1 MEFVHNH
8 TDTASFENAYGNQSL
23 SVLPPTSN
31 VEVID
36 NKTMDFIKRY
46 QVYAYR
52 TAEAFIKLAV
62 TYAEAKRELDCVQFQ
77 TFANAI
83 GVDPESATST
93 RLLKIAANH
102 GRFLPYLAQLPS
114 AYTTLYELARIDA
127 SRFED
132 LVRGGV
138 IKPTMTGGDLQV
150 ALAKHKDGSNLN
162 VRQANNAHIAFERL
176 EPADRLRLWSRLS
189 QAAKEFNIRIDLE
202 SNLQKQLALITT
214 EKGQAHA

>member
-8 TDTASFENAYGNQSL
+8 TDTASFENAHGNQSL
-23 SVLPPTSN
+23 SVLPSTSN

-214 EKGQAHA
+214 EKGQANA

>member
-1 MEFVHNH
+1 MEFFNTH
-8 TDTASFENAYGNQSL
+8 TDTASFDRADGNQSIT
-23 SVLPPTSN
+23 VLASTSN

-52 TAEAFIKLAV
+52 TAEAFINLAV
-62 TYAEAKRELDCVQFQ
+62 TYADAKRELDCVQFQ

-83 GVDPESATST
+83 GVDTESATST

-150 ALAKHKDGSNLN
+150 ALAKDKDGSNLN

-176 EPADRLRLWSRLS
+176 EPADRLRLWNKLS
-189 QAAKEFNIRIDLE
+189 QAAKEFHVQIDLE
-202 SNLQKQLALITT
+202 SNLKKQLALITT
-214 EKGQAHA
+214 EKGQANA